1 MKRLVMFMDGTW
13 NRPEANTNVWRSKL
27 LVADEGV
34 GVAAGPTKQVAY
46 YREGVGSKWYT
57 RISGGA
63 LGAGLGDNVAH
74 AYGWLMEH
82 YTEGDQVFLFGFS
95 RGAFTARTLAGM
107 IARCGLLH
115 PGAPQSVDEVFRR
128 YRDSKPGGAG
138 AGRSLLELTWL
149 SDEEKSRL
157 PQPDRWLLAHSRR
170 IDIHFIGVW
179 DTVGSLGIPV
189 GAVRGLSKSNQF
201 HNTNPS
207 VLYKNMFQALAI
219 DEHRSPY
226 RASLW
231 TGFQPEG
238 KELTIPKPDQ
248 RLEQRWFIGA
258 HSNVGGGYRSDPLAL
273 VPLAWLLAKAAEC
286 GLEFKRALPLT
297 GDEHMGAGRDS
308 FREFL
313 KGAYRL
319 IRLGRRHYRPIGA
332 EPRITKTRP
341 GLSHN
346 LKETI
351 DKSAIL
357 RWQADS
363 DYRPK
368 NLATWAESV
377 GLDLD
382 TLSLDGSDHVIARR
396 M

>member
-27 LVADEGV
+27 LVADE
-34 GVAAGPTKQVAY
+34 AADRTKQVAY
-46 YREGVGSKWYT
+46 YREGVGSTWYT

-63 LGAGLGDNVAH
+63 IGAGLASNVAH

-82 YTEGDQVFLFGFS
+82 YTKGDEVFLFGFS

-115 PGAPQSVDEVFRR
+115 PGSPLSVGEVLRR
-128 YRDSKPGGAG
+128 YRDSKPGSAG
-138 AGRSLLELTWL
+138 AGRPLLELTWL

-157 PQPDRWLLAHSRR
+157 PQLDRWLLAHSRR
-170 IDIHFIGVW
+170 IEIHFIGVW

-207 VLYKNMFQALAI
+207 VLYKNMYQALAI

-226 RASLW
+226 RANLW

-238 KELTIPKPDQ
+238 EELTMPKPDQ
-248 RLEQRWFIGA
+248 TLEQRWFIGA

-273 VPLAWLLAKAAEC
+273 VPLAWLQAKAAEC

-297 GDEHMGAGRDS
+297 GDEHMGAVRDS
-308 FREFL
+308 FGEFL
-313 KGAYRL
+313 NGAYRV
-319 IRLGRRHYRPIGA
+319 IRLGRRHQRRIGD
-332 EPRITKTRP
+332 EPRPTKTRP

-346 LKETI
+346 LEETI
-351 DKSAIL
+351 DKSVIL

-368 NLATWAESV
+368 NLSTWAESV

-382 TLSLDGSDHVIARR
+382 ILSLDDSDHASARR
-396 M
+396 R

>member
-1 MKRLVMFMDGTW
+1 MFMDGTW
-13 NRPEANTNVWRSKL
+13 NRPEANTNVWRCKL
-27 LVADEGV
+27 LVADE
-34 GVAAGPTKQVAY
+34 AADEAAEAEGRTRQVVY

-63 LGAGLGDNVAH
+63 IGAGLGGNVVH

-82 YTEGDQVFLFGFS
+82 YTEGDDVFLFGFS

-115 PGAPQSVDEVFRR
+115 PGAPLSVGEVFRR
-128 YRDSKPGGAG
+128 YRDSKPGSAG
-138 AGRSLLELTWL
+138 AGQSLLELTWL
-149 SDEEKSRL
+149 PDEEKSRL
-157 PQPDRWLLAHSRR
+157 PQFDRWLLAHSRR

-179 DTVGSLGIPV
+179 DTVGTLGIPV

-207 VLYKNMFQALAI
+207 VLYKNMYQALAI
-219 DEHRSPY
+219 DEHRGPY
-226 RASLW
+226 GANLW

-238 KELTIPKPDQ
+238 KELTMPKPDQ
-248 RLEQRWFIGA
+248 KLEQRWFIGA

-273 VPLAWLLAKAAEC
+273 VPLAWLLTKAGEC

-297 GDEHMGAGRDS
+297 GDEHMAALRDS
-308 FREFL
+308 FKEFL

-332 EPRITKTRP
+332 APRPTKSRP

-346 LKETI
+346 LEETI
-351 DKSAIL
+351 DKSVIL

-363 DYRPK
+363 AYRPK
-368 NLATWAESV
+368 NLSNWAESADV
-377 GLDLD
+377 VLDR
-382 TLSLDGSDHVIARR
+382 LSFEGRDHVVARPR
-396 M
+396 